1 MRTCCSFALFIAASY
16 LVHPA
21 FGGELPTAITR
32 DTAAFSEDLF
42 EKFRTEKDSD
52 FGSIWKLFQ
61 SPQQWRYY
69 SRDGGTLIAI
79 SVSQDLVRT
88 ERSAGEQAVAEVA
101 SRLIRQ
107 GGGETDVT
115 VVFVEPSDLAT
126 LAPRPVQHLPR
137 LIPAPVMP
145 CGCR

>member
-1 MRTCCSFALFIAASY
+1 MRTCCSIAAFIAAAY

-21 FGGELPTAITR
+21 VGGELPSAISR

-42 EKFRTEKDSD
+42 QKFRSEKDID
-52 FGSIWKLFQ
+52 FNGLSKLFQ
-61 SPQQWRYY
+61 NPQQWRYY
-69 SRDGGTLIAI
+69 ARDGGTLIAI
-79 SVSQDLVRT
+79 SVSQDLVLT

-101 SRLIRQ
+101 SRLIQQ

-126 LAPRPVQHLPR
+126 LAPRPVQLLPR

>member
-1 MRTCCSFALFIAASY
+1 MRTCCYFALFIAAAY

-21 FGGELPTAITR
+21 FGGELPTEISR
-32 DTAAFSEDLF
+32 DAAAFSEDLF
-42 EKFRTEKDSD
+42 QKFQTEKDSD
-52 FGSIWKLFQ
+52 FNNLSKLFE

-79 SVSQDLVRT
+79 SVSQDLVLT

-107 GGGETDVT
+107 GGGETAVT

-126 LAPRPVQHLPR
+126 LAPRPVQLPP
-137 LIPAPVMP
+137 LFIPAPLLP

>member
-1 MRTCCSFALFIAASY
+1 MRTCFFFAAFIAAAY

-21 FGGELPTAITR
+21 FGGELPTVISR
-32 DTAAFSEDLF
+32 DAAAFSEDLF
-42 EKFRTEKDSD
+42 QKFQTEKDSD
-52 FGSIWKLFQ
+52 FNNLSKLFE

-79 SVSQDLVRT
+79 SVSQDLVLT

-126 LAPRPVQHLPR
+126 LAPRPVQLPPR
-137 LIPAPVMP
+137 FILAPLLP

>member
-1 MRTCCSFALFIAASY
+1 MRTCCSFALIIAAAY

-32 DTAAFSEDLF
+32 DAAAFSEDLF
-42 EKFRTEKDSD
+42 QKFRTEKDSE
-52 FGSIWKLFQ
+52 FNNLSKLFQ
-61 SPQQWRYY
+61 NPQQWRYY

-88 ERSAGEQAVAEVA
+88 ERSAGEQAMAEVA

-126 LAPRPVQHLPR
+126 LAPRPVALAPR
-137 LIPAPVMP
+137 FIPTQLLP

>member
-1 MRTCCSFALFIAASY
+1 MRTCCYFALFIAAAY

-21 FGGELPTAITR
+21 FGGELPTAISR
-32 DTAAFSEDLF
+32 DAAAFSEDLF
-42 EKFRTEKDSD
+42 QKFQTEKDSD
-52 FGSIWKLFQ
+52 FNNLSKLFE

-79 SVSQDLVRT
+79 SVSQDLVLT

-107 GGGETDVT
+107 GGGETAVT

-126 LAPRPVQHLPR
+126 LAPRPVQLPPR
-137 LIPAPVMP
+137 FILAPLLP